1 MNSPSMTLNSFA
13 KMANENSKLTLIFV
27 HGNSQSPA
35 IWQHQLSATELQHF
49 NLVTIALPGHG
60 QSQKMKNYSIIKIT
74 GMLVE
79 EINKE
84 QDYIL
89 IGHSLG
95 GHFCIEA
102 LPKLNSCLGLL
113 LCGTPPLKKP
123 LNIYEAF
130 NEDERMA
137 LLFQENLNIDELE
150 DLANFISSAEDKTI
164 LKSMIKE
171 SDGKF
176 RSDLGIAVGMGEL
189 LDEVDI
195 LTKTKLPIAFVQ
207 GDLDCLVN
215 KSYLEKIALHIDRKK
230 RVYFIEKSGHSPHF
244 ENPVAFNKI
253 VLEFVSSLQQSWKTA

>member
-1 MNSPSMTLNSFA
+1 MNSPSMTLNSFTKKA
-13 KMANENSKLTLIFV
+13 KENSKLTLIFV
-27 HGNSQSPA
+27 HGNSQSSA

-49 NLVTIALPGHG
+49 NLVAIKLPGHG
-60 QSQKMKNYSIIKIT
+60 QSPRMLRYSITKIIEI
-74 GMLVE
+74 LVE

-102 LPKLNSCLGLL
+102 LPKLNNCLGLL

-123 LNIYEAF
+123 LNINEAF
-130 NEDERMA
+130 NKDERMA
-137 LLFQENLNIDELE
+137 LLFQEKLNTEELD

-164 LKSMIKE
+164 LKSLIKE

-207 GDLDCLVN
+207 GELDELVN
-215 KSYLEKIALHIDRKK
+215 KSYLENIALDIDRNM
-230 RVYFIEKSGHSPHF
+230 RIYNVEKSGHSPHF
-244 ENPVAFNKI
+244 ENPATFNKI
-253 VLEFVSSLQQSWKTA
+253 VLEFVKSLQPS